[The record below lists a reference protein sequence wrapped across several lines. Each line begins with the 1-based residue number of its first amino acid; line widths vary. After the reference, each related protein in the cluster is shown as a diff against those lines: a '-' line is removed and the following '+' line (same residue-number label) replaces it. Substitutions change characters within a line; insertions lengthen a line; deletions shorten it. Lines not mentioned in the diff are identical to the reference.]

1 MSAHISDDLP
11 RLLTGDAT
19 RDETLAAAEH
29 LRNCADCQQEL
40 VSAVVAHASLTS
52 AKRFAPDVVVAEPSV
67 RDDSEQ
73 PAPIDLPD
81 LSAVFA
87 QARADADSRAG
98 APARSHRRRRLLAVA
113 AAVAV
118 LATGTG
124 VIVAE
129 TIGSSSPAGH
139 SVALLPF
146 GVGTHS
152 ATVSIAHGGRL
163 QLDATALPR
172 LASDQAYEV
181 WLTDAARQ
189 QMQSVG
195 FIGPDNRAVLT
206 VSPGV
211 LRRFSDIEVS
221 RQPADKTQTYS
232 GTSVLRGAYDAP

>member
-19 RDETLAAAEH
+19 RDETLAAADH
-29 LRNCADCQQEL
+29 LRDCADCQQEL

-52 AKRFAPDVVVAEPSV
+52 AKRFAPEVVVSEPAS

-87 QARADADSRAG
+87 QARADADSKRGSAG
-98 APARSHRRRRLLAVA
+98 RSHRRRRVLAVA

-118 LATGTG
+118 LATGAG

-129 TIGSSSPAGH
+129 TTGSSSPAGH
-139 SVALLPF
+139 SVALRPF
-146 GVGTHS
+146 GVGTHA
-152 ATVSIAHGGRL
+152 ATLSIAQGGRL

-172 LASDQAYEV
+172 LDPDQAYEV

-189 QMQSVG
+189 RMQSVG

-211 LRRFSDIEVS
+211 LHRYTDIEVS

-232 GTSVLRGAYDAP
+232 GTSVLRGAYDLP